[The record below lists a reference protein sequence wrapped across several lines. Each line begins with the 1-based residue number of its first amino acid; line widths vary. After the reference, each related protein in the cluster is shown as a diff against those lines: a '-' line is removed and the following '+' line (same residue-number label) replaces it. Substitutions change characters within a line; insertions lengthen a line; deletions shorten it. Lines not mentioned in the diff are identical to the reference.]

1 MLIGYVRVSTNDQNT
16 DLQRVALQSED
27 CELIFEDKISG
38 TKADRPGLRRAIKAP
53 KAGHTL
59 VVWKL
64 DRLGR
69 SMRNLVMLI
78 EELKERGSNFR
89 SLTDSI
95 DTGTPMGRFFFHI
108 MGALAEM
115 ERELIVERTTAGL
128 AAARAKGRIGGRQRI
143 MTPEVVERARRM
155 IANGAT
161 LNQVAMVLELSS
173 QTVYRYIPAAE
184 QQALRNQEKR
194 HLNAGADI

>member
-16 DLQRVALQSED
+16 DLHRVALQSAD
-27 CELIFEDKISG
+27 CELILEDKISG
-38 TKADRPGLRRAIKAP
+38 TKADRPGLRRVIKTL
-53 KAGHTL
+53 KAGDTL

-78 EELKERGSNFR
+78 EELKEKGINFR

-95 DTGTPMGRFFFHI
+95 DTGMPMGRFFVHI

-115 ERELIVERTTAGL
+115 KRELIVERTTAGL

-184 QQALRNQEKR
+184 QQGLRNQEKR
-194 HLNAGADI
+194 HLNAGSDT